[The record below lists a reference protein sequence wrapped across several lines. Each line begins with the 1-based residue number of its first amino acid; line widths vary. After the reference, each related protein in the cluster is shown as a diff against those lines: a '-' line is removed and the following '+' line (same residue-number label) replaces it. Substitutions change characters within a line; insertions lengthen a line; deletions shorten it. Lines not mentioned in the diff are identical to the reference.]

1 MKSWSGNWK
10 VRGMVVGRLEE
21 KSLGGKAE
29 STEVMKKLEKAL
41 TPNGKVTMNG
51 EVTKVR
57 KEVVRP
63 VKVT

>member
-1 MKSWSGNWK
+1 
-10 VRGMVVGRLEE
+10 MVVGRLDE

-41 TPNGKVTMNG
+41 TPNAKVAMDD

-57 KEVVRP
+57 KEVVRS
-63 VKVT
+63 VKVA